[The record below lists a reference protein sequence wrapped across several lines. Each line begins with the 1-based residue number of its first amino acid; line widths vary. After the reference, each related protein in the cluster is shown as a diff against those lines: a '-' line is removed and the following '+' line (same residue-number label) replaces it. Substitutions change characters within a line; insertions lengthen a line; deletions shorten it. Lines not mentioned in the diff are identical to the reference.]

1 MEEGQAG
8 RVPRGQGLWKGR
20 WCGVRVVLSG
30 RPRTHGRGK
39 AVRVEGPCQR
49 AWRHPPSPASLL
61 LSPLPACFPPMPPLS
76 PIACLFPPPPLT
88 HTRPHVSVPSLPS
101 PPSSCFWAISL
112 ALKSRRH
119 FGNPCSTSSHLYRS
133 LCLHVADF
141 NLHLDPS
148 ISASLGLSLPPSPS
162 LAASLHKPVSN
173 TRPPC
178 LSWSC
183 SSPGSRCADCHSDL
197 GAGILGAGS
206 PGAGVGGGGF
216 WKAQGRW
223 WGGPCPRRPARLAC
237 RSPGV
242 RDAGSAQTCSTW
254 ASRGAPV
261 SLPGPGG

>member
-1 MEEGQAG
+1 MKGHA
-8 RVPRGQGLWKGR
+8 RGPGD
-20 WCGVRVVLSG
+20 
-30 RPRTHGRGK
+30 THLPQP
-39 AVRVEGPCQR
+39 ASFSL
-49 AWRHPPSPASLL
+49 HPASLL
-61 LSPLPACFPPMPPLS
+61 PTAPPHPP
-76 PIACLFPPPPLT
+76 T
-88 HTRPHVSVPSLPS
+88 HTPPHVSVPSLPC

-119 FGNPCSTSSHLYRS
+119 FGNPCSTSSHLYLS

-183 SSPGSRCADCHSDL
+183 SSPGSRCADCHDRHSDL

-216 WKAQGRW
+216 WKAQGRGG
-223 WGGPCPRRPARLAC
+223 GGPCPRRPARLAC

-242 RDAGSAQTCSTW
+242 RDAADSAQTRSTW
-254 ASRGAPV
+254 APRGAPL

>member
-1 MEEGQAG
+1 M
-8 RVPRGQGLWKGR
+8 KGR
-20 WCGVRVVLSG
+20 ARGPG
-30 RPRTHGRGK
+30 DTHL
-39 AVRVEGPCQR
+39 PQ
-49 AWRHPPSPASLL
+49 PASSSLHCQ
-61 LSPLPACFPPMPPLS
+61 PAS
-76 PIACLFPPPPLT
+76 PPPPLT

-223 WGGPCPRRPARLAC
+223 GWGGVPALGAQRDSRAGHLASGTPAPLRRARRGRPGARLC
-237 RSPGV
+237 LSP
-242 RDAGSAQTCSTW
+242 
-254 ASRGAPV
+254 APEAN
-261 SLPGPGG
+261 